1 MTQADLA
8 AAVVIASFVVFGL
21 VAQIARARAVALRG
35 ASRRRVRGIA
45 DAATYFFW
53 LPYAVAWVRPGPTL
67 PMPAAVL
74 WLGAAM
80 SVTGIAFAVAA
91 IVTLGRHY
99 DLTLE
104 VHRGHELVRSGP
116 YAVVRHPV
124 YTGLAVH
131 SLGACLAT
139 GNLLF
144 TAGTLAVT
152 LPILVARARV
162 EERLMHETFGDGY
175 ERYAREVPMLVPL
188 LTRRSPG

>member
-8 AAVVIASFVVFGL
+8 AAVVIASFAVFWL
-21 VAQIARARAVALRG
+21 VAQIARARAVTLRG

-67 PMPAAVL
+67 SLPAALL
-74 WLGAAM
+74 WLGVAM
-80 SVTGIAFAVAA
+80 SVAGVIFAVAA

-116 YAVVRHPV
+116 YAIVRHPV

-131 SLGACLAT
+131 SLGACLAI

-152 LPILVARARV
+152 LPILVARARI
-162 EERLMHETFGDGY
+162 EERLMRDTFDHEY
-175 ERYAREVPMLVPL
+175 ERYASEVPMLVPL
-188 LTRRSPG
+188 LTRRSRG